1 MYYNNNVKR
10 DKNKKKVEDL
20 KMFEFCLMMVNVICY
35 AGLAICF
42 LGLVMILTAMAMD
55 MPRYRKEFVAKK
67 NKKI

>member
-1 MYYNNNVKR
+1 
-10 DKNKKKVEDL
+10 
-20 KMFEFCLMMVNVICY
+20 MFEFCLMMVNVICY
-35 AGLAICF
+35 AGLTICF